1 MHIRPSHP
9 KKTRPTPRPGLL
21 HEYAERLVAFEYAT
35 AGHVKPHT
43 LLFIPGLGDG
53 LGTVAYLDDIAAA
66 LEHTEWSVFSPVLS
80 SSYGGWGTSGLG
92 RDIDEMALCLEYIME
107 YKRGAAESESES
119 ESHCTTSVSTG
130 TGSGAGTS
138 IETDTGNSS
147 TPGKIVIMGHSTG
160 SQDVLQYIS
169 SINPRHP
176 HPVLDRGGSAPPVL
190 RPQVDGAIMQAP
202 VSDREAILTVL
213 KEGNRRHT
221 AEEMQSIYDHAIA
234 RAKKHAF
241 EERDG
246 LDTIVP
252 LSYTASIG
260 YPGSTAI
267 SSRRFLS
274 LASPDS
280 PRSPGEDDLFSS
292 DLGDERLRK
301 TFGMVHGRGVLRGA
315 ESLLVLYSGSDPS
328 VPSHVDKEALLRR
341 WRRVTDA
348 ERGIWHAESGII
360 AGASHTLEGPGQ
372 VEQRR
377 ILVHKL
383 RVFLTDIENDVPK

>member
-1 MHIRPSHP
+1 MHIRPSPP
-9 KKTRPTPRPGLL
+9 KKTRPRPGLL

-35 AGHVKPHT
+35 SGHIKPHT

-66 LEHTEWSVFSPVLS
+66 LENTEWSVFSPVLS
-80 SSYGGWGTSGLG
+80 SSYGGWGMSGLG

-107 YKRGAAESESES
+107 YKRGAELGSTASQ
-119 ESHCTTSVSTG
+119 STG
-130 TGSGAGTS
+130 TVTSTGTETGTRGSS
-138 IETDTGNSS
+138 R
-147 TPGKIVIMGHSTG
+147 PKIVIMGHSTG

-190 RPQVDGAIMQAP
+190 RPQVDGAVMQAP

-221 AEEMQSIYDHAIA
+221 AGEMQRICDRAITGA
-234 RAKKHAF
+234 RQHTF
-241 EERDG
+241 EGE
-246 LDTIVP
+246 LDTVVP
-252 LSYTASIG
+252 LQYTASIG

-292 DLGDERLRK
+292 DLGEERLRK
-301 TFGMVHGRGVLRGA
+301 TFGMVRGRGILKGA

-328 VPSHVDKEALLRR
+328 VPWHVDKEGLLKR

-360 AGASHTLEGPGQ
+360 PGASHTLEGPGQ
-372 VEQRR
+372 TEQRW

-383 RVFLTDIENDVPK
+383 RVFLADIENDVPK

>member
-1 MHIRPSHP
+1 MHIRPSYP
-9 KKTRPTPRPGLL
+9 KKTRPRPGLL

-35 AGHVKPHT
+35 AGQVKPHT

-80 SSYGGWGTSGLG
+80 SSYGGWGMSGLG
-92 RDIDEMALCLEYIME
+92 RDIDEMALCLEYIVE
-107 YKRGAAESESES
+107 YKRGAVSSES
-119 ESHCTTSVSTG
+119 TTSTG
-130 TGSGAGTS
+130 TCTEPEIRSGSR
-138 IETDTGNSS
+138 
-147 TPGKIVIMGHSTG
+147 PGKIVIMGHSTG

-176 HPVLDRGGSAPPVL
+176 HPVLDRGGSAPPIL

-213 KEGNRRHT
+213 KEGNRHHT
-221 AEEMQSIYDHAIA
+221 AEEMQMIYDRAIA
-234 RAKKHAF
+234 GARKDTF
-241 EERDG
+241 EKDG
-246 LDTIVP
+246 LDTVVP
-252 LSYTASIG
+252 LPYTASIG

-292 DLGDERLRK
+292 DLGEERLRK
-301 TFGMVHGRGVLRGA
+301 TFGMVRERGVLRGA

-328 VPSHVDKEALLRR
+328 VPAHVDKEALLKR

-348 ERGIWHAESGII
+348 DREIWHAESGII
-360 AGASHTLEGPGQ
+360 PWASHTLEGPDQ

-383 RVFLTDIENDVPK
+383 HVFLTDIENDVPK

>member
-9 KKTRPTPRPGLL
+9 KKTRPRPGLL
-21 HEYAERLVAFEYAT
+21 HEYAERLVAFEYAA
-35 AGHVKPHT
+35 AGQVKPHT
-43 LLFIPGLGDG
+43 LLFVPGLGDG

-80 SSYGGWGTSGLG
+80 SSYGGWGMSGLG
-92 RDIDEMALCLEYIME
+92 RDIDELALCLEYIME
-107 YKRGAAESESES
+107 YKRGAESSGS
-119 ESHCTTSVSTG
+119 TASTG
-130 TGSGAGTS
+130 TCTEPEIRSGSR
-138 IETDTGNSS
+138 
-147 TPGKIVIMGHSTG
+147 PGKIVIMGHSTG
-160 SQDVLQYIS
+160 SQNVLQYIS

-176 HPVLDRGGSAPPVL
+176 HPVLDRGGSAPPIL

-213 KEGNRRHT
+213 KEGNRHHT
-221 AEEMQSIYDHAIA
+221 AEEMQGIYDRAIA
-234 RAKKHAF
+234 GARKDTF
-241 EERDG
+241 EKDG
-246 LDTIVP
+246 LDTVVP
-252 LSYTASIG
+252 LPYTASIG

-280 PRSPGEDDLFSS
+280 PRCPGEDDLFSS
-292 DLGDERLRK
+292 DLGGERLRK
-301 TFGMVHGRGVLRGA
+301 TFGMVRERGVLRGA

-328 VPSHVDKEALLRR
+328 VPAHVDKEALLKR
-341 WRRVTDA
+341 WRRVTDVD
-348 ERGIWHAESGII
+348 RGIWHAESGII
-360 AGASHTLEGPGQ
+360 PGASHTLEGPGQ